1 MVTLE
6 NRAIFDNLAGSYP
19 TQILDA
25 PVCKE
30 GRSFSRTIFVRLP
43 SNQTVPINLQGCET
57 VRELV
62 SLIRQK
68 APSNMASQRLV
79 LAHLGHVL
87 TDNVEAGMS
96 LNRVKAFDTI

>member
-25 PVCKE
+25 QVCKE
-30 GRSFSRTIFVRLP
+30 GRSFSRTIFVHLP

-87 TDNVEAGMS
+87 TDNVEADMS